1 MLLNNQ
7 QIEKK
12 SRNKPPNVSRV
23 EQWRHKVP
31 VLMGGRNNISKRE
44 VSEVKKRRKISRA
57 WATSKVLKS
66 SD

>member
-12 SRNKPPNVSRV
+12 SRDKPPNVSRV

-44 VSEVKKRRKISRA
+44 VSEVKKR
-57 WATSKVLKS
+57 
-66 SD
+66 